1 MKYYLFGN
9 WKCNPTNT
17 QEAKKLFSD
26 TAKGVKKSEK
36 VETAVFPPFCYLAE
50 FAGKKKE
57 VAVGA
62 QNCCFKE
69 SGAFTGEVSPKQ
81 IADLGCKYVL
91 IGHSE
96 RRKLFAETDG
106 AVNEKT
112 KLALALGLIPVV
124 CVGETD
130 EERTAGRAIE
140 VVKSQLAA
148 GLKDVD
154 VKKVFIA
161 YEPVWAIGT
170 GKACGLAE
178 AREISR
184 LIREVLGP
192 DTPILYGGS
201 ANAKN
206 GAVYLKEAG
215 YNGLLVGGASLK
227 ADEFAKMFE
236 EIEGLE

>member
-9 WKCNPTNT
+9 WKCNPISI
-17 QEAKKLFSD
+17 QEAKKLISD
-26 TAKGVKKSEK
+26 TAKSVKRSEA
-36 VETAVFPPFCYLAE
+36 VEVAVFPPFCYLHE
-50 FAGKKKE
+50 ISGKKKE
-57 VAVGA
+57 LAAGA
-62 QNCCFKE
+62 QNCCIKE
-69 SGAFTGEVSPKQ
+69 FGAFTGEVSPKQ

-91 IGHSE
+91 VGHSE
-96 RRKLFAETDG
+96 RRKIFFETD
-106 AVNEKT
+106 AFVNDKT
-112 KLALALGLIPVV
+112 KLALACGLAPVV

-140 VVKSQLAA
+140 VVKSQLEA

-154 VKKVFIA
+154 VKQVLVA

-170 GKACGLAE
+170 GKACGVAE

-184 LIREVLGP
+184 VIKEILGQE
-192 DTPILYGGS
+192 TPVLYGGS

-215 YNGLLVGGASLK
+215 YDGLLVGGASLK

-236 EIEGLE
+236 EIKGLE